1 MQERADLLEIFP
13 IPSKTEQETACA
25 RCGVSFYPDCTAY
38 VAKEGGKFLAI
49 AQFTVKEREGFLK
62 SLGCAKELEDD
73 EILLLLGR
81 AVLNFMDLCGVHTA
95 VCAEGATTKRAIDA
109 IGFSRDAEGVLHAN
123 MTRMFGERSDKR

>member
-1 MQERADLLEIFP
+1 
-13 IPSKTEQETACA
+13 
-25 RCGVSFYPDCTAY
+25 
-38 VAKEGGKFLAI
+38 
-49 AQFTVKEREGFLK
+49 VKEREGFLK

-81 AVLNFMDLCGVHTA
+81 AVLNFMVLCGVHTA
-95 VCAEGATTKRAIDA
+95 VCTEGATTKRAIDA